1 MCAYTAHTLFLHR
14 TFYTVHSEGTAE
26 GSDIMNEMARLNF
39 KLGIFLLI
47 GAATVWCCAASSE
60 CDRTPTDNVAA
71 GAIVGASTALGILS
85 IEKALL
91 L

>member
-1 MCAYTAHTLFLHR
+1 
-14 TFYTVHSEGTAE
+14 
-26 GSDIMNEMARLNF
+26 MNEMARLNF

-47 GAATVWCCAASSE
+47 GAATVWCCAVSNE
-60 CDRTPTDNVAA
+60 CERSPSDDVAA
-71 GAIVGASTALGILS
+71 GAIVGASAALGILS